1 MTEISF
7 TSSIKPVPLKQFW
20 NITTKIGDKN
30 SVDFPWTINQ
40 SVKAAE
46 AYTTN
51 ICDCTVCGIS
61 NGQDVLML
69 HLTPDNSSN
78 HNFYFIK
85 QFIAQNI
92 KLGNPNL
99 QGILI
104 GSKLTKK
111 SQDIYNKFSDF
122 LNEMCIPFSELKVGK
137 DRIHAAYS
145 SLLDTWYISSLK
157 IDNMLKKGK
166 TSAEALNTT
175 FQKTAISKTD
185 EIG

>member
-1 MTEISF
+1 
-7 TSSIKPVPLKQFW
+7 
-20 NITTKIGDKN
+20 
-30 SVDFPWTINQ
+30 
-40 SVKAAE
+40 
-46 AYTTN
+46 
-51 ICDCTVCGIS
+51 
-61 NGQDVLML
+61 ML